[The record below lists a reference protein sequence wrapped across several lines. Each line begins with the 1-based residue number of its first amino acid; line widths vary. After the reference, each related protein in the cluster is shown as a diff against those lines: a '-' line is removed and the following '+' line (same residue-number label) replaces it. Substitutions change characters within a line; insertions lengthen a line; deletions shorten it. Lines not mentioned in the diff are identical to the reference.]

1 MVNWKHYQAKHNS
14 IPTFKNWKW
23 QRLCLLFQTSKKRV
37 EGSLIQQSNTGKQLL
52 HIMFHSPLSP
62 TAQRSQIPVLLWA
75 TEWAAL
81 GSLLGLEH
89 PKPVSYSLQS
99 GVEAKANYLHTIPHL
114 HSAVITDSW
123 SKILLHVLINKASNG
138 LVTDYLRNCLSSTI
152 LSNSCC
158 QLQQRT

>member
-1 MVNWKHYQAKHNS
+1 MGTIMLTLSDVK
-14 IPTFKNWKW
+14 
-23 QRLCLLFQTSKKRV
+23 KKRF

-52 HIMFHSPLSP
+52 HIIFHSPLSP
-62 TAQRSQIPVLLWA
+62 TVQHSQIPVLLWA
-75 TEWAAL
+75 TLMGCLEWAAL

-89 PKPVSYSLQS
+89 PKPVLHLLQN
-99 GVEAKANYLHTIPHL
+99 GVEAKANYSHTIPHL

-123 SKILLHVLINKASNG
+123 SKILIHSLINKASNG